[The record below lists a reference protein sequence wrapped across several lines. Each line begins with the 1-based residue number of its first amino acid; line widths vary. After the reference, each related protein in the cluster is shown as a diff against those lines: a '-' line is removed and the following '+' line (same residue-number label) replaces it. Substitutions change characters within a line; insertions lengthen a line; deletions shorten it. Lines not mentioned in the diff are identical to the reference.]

1 MSSITSLLSSGL
13 EDYLYTYIQTIVSM
27 IDKVK
32 KNKYKSTLLLRLW
45 WSRQRICLFYTAIL
59 PSSHYEEHLYIPSF
73 ITESMSV
80 HSSTQCIYYGI
91 HSHQIDLQKLLFWVH
106 LHSQRPRRK
115 IHHQSQYKQEYNQSM
130 LFLWTDLYRVGTYRV
145 HSLPVL
151 SVPSLS
157 PGGIIPTIHNQQW
170 PLRLIVYD
178 IEKGM
183 ELLVSR
189 SSSACS
195 KRTLKWRSF
204 VFTAISPFCS
214 PLFRKRRGI
223 KSLLLKTSIEFCR
236 WSPCTTT
243 APLTSIRTF
252 LETSWFVVTSTPV

>member
-45 WSRQRICLFYTAIL
+45 WSRQRICLFYTAVL

-73 ITESMSV
+73 ITESMPV

-130 LFLWTDLYRVGTYRV
+130 LFLWIR
-145 HSLPVL
+145 
-151 SVPSLS
+151 SLS
-157 PGGIIPTIHNQQW
+157 
-170 PLRLIVYD
+170 
-178 IEKGM
+178 
-183 ELLVSR
+183 SR
-189 SSSACS
+189 NLSS
-195 KRTLKWRSF
+195 
-204 VFTAISPFCS
+204 
-214 PLFRKRRGI
+214 
-223 KSLLLKTSIEFCR
+223 
-236 WSPCTTT
+236 
-243 APLTSIRTF
+243 TF
-252 LETSWFVVTSTPV
+252 LTCLISTFPLSWRHYSHYSQSTMTSQTHCLWYWERYGTACFSIF